1 MFDLEPGKLIVIAI
15 VALIAIPS
23 KDLPRVLRSLGQF
36 TGKMRR
42 MAAEFQGQF
51 MEAMREAE
59 LDDLRKEVGEMRDA
73 VKESVKL
80 DGAFD
85 PMAEARKQI
94 TGAIKA
100 NAVATHWRRRSI
112 SGRPRS
118 SASKDEDAP
127 VASFETPPS
136 AAPQDEDSGLP
147 AASRRFVE
155 EGRHMNEAD
164 EAEIEA
170 SKAPLIEHLMELR
183 ERLIKALLAFL
194 AMFVL
199 SFFFAKDIY
208 NLLLIPYTQVAG
220 PEARLIYT
228 APQEYFFTQIKVA
241 LFTAAFLSCPIVLSQ
256 IYAFVAPGLYK
267 HERTAFRPYL
277 FATPIF
283 FAFGAL
289 VVYFLVMPNLLRFFM
304 GMQQANEPGKAQIEL
319 LPRVSEY
326 LSLIMTLV
334 LAFGIVF
341 QLPVVLTLLGQ
352 VGIVT
357 SEFLKEKR
365 RYAVV
370 LVFIVAAILTP
381 PDVFS
386 QLALAV
392 PGVLLYEA
400 SIYAVRMIEKK
411 RAAAQAAASGGS

>member
-1 MFDLEPGKLIVIAI
+1 
-15 VALIAIPS
+15 
-23 KDLPRVLRSLGQF
+23 
-36 TGKMRR
+36 
-42 MAAEFQGQF
+42 
-51 MEAMREAE
+51 
-59 LDDLRKEVGEMRDA
+59 
-73 VKESVKL
+73 
-80 DGAFD
+80 
-85 PMAEARKQI
+85 
-94 TGAIKA
+94 
-100 NAVATHWRRRSI
+100 
-112 SGRPRS
+112 
-118 SASKDEDAP
+118 
-127 VASFETPPS
+127 
-136 AAPQDEDSGLP
+136 
-147 AASRRFVE
+147 
-155 EGRHMNEAD
+155 MNEAD

-241 LFTAAFLSCPIVLSQ
+241 LFMAAFLSCPIVLSQ

-267 HERTAFRPYL
+267 HERRAFRPYL

-289 VVYFLVMPNLLRFFM
+289 VVYFLVMPNLLRFFL

-352 VGIVT
+352 IGVVT

-392 PGVLLYEA
+392 PGILLYEA
-400 SIYAVRMIEKK
+400 SIYAVRAIEKK
-411 RAAAQAAASGGS
+411 RAAAEAAASGGS